1 MDVGVDTH
9 DFRPWHFDEVRARMA
24 QRMKE
29 RTAAGHL
36 SNFSTPDGTSR

>member
-1 MDVGVDTH
+1 
-9 DFRPWHFDEVRARMA
+9 MA